1 MDDSPYNK
9 VEKEEKE
16 EEEEYPSEQEIKD
29 NSISNNDENKNSNDD
44 ENKNSNNE
52 EKPPETDFSES
63 QPTEN
68 DIPPPPIVDPL
79 IDKPNIEDGDKLYIQ
94 PPVTP
99 IVVHNYNN
107 DDFVPG
113 GERIRRAEEE
123 CCCRCCTCTNCC
135 TDEDCQNCLDC
146 IEAFC
151 QALMY
156 ILYCLVLVGQCLAAF
171 SGN

>member
-1 MDDSPYNK
+1 MVPITGTLSSNTNKAINEIGDLKKVYNNK
-9 VEKEEKE
+9 GNQEDFNGKSLDILLKYNIIDVDYAEKL
-16 EEEEYPSEQEIKD
+16 I
-29 NSISNNDENKNSNDD
+29 NSQKI
-44 ENKNSNNE
+44 
-52 EKPPETDFSES
+52 
-63 QPTEN
+63 
-68 DIPPPPIVDPL
+68 IV
-79 IDKPNIEDGDKLYIQ
+79 EDGDKLYIQ